1 MIERSEKYLRSSEGV
16 LKSAMS
22 KQIKQFYEFGP
33 FRIDPS
39 QRVLFREGKLVAL
52 PPKIFETLLALVERS
67 GQIVEKDELIKEVW
81 PETIVEENNLT
92 QYISAL
98 RKTLGDGRHEHRY
111 IETIPRR
118 GYRFAADVRE
128 VRDEMPELVIRDRT
142 SVSLKLSGDTEEIEQ
157 EPAAQEA
164 EAAGSFSRH
173 RNLRHAILVVAIL
186 ALALTGVIF
195 WVATNPKPADTGVS
209 QTPFRGSIAVLPFK
223 ELDESE
229 GEDHLG
235 LGMADTLITKLSNIG
250 QIKVRPTSA
259 VRKYAG
265 HEQDALAAGREQK
278 VDAVIEGSIQRAGD
292 KMRVTVRLLRVQDGS
307 PLWAYKS
314 DKVRTDLF
322 ELQDSISEE
331 VAGALM
337 LKLTGQEKER
347 LAKRHTES
355 IEAYQAYLKG
365 RYFWNKRTPHDLK
378 KATQHFQQAV
388 TIDPNYAL
396 GYAGLADCYVFL
408 SASAKRDE
416 ALRKALELD
425 DTLVEAITTQ
435 AFHLSFQ
442 RWEWPR
448 AERLFK
454 QALELNPN
462 YAPVRHW
469 YAYHLA
475 ALGRFPEAM
484 EEINRARELD
494 PLSLIINTDVGHIL
508 YLSRQY
514 DQAINVYRRVL
525 DMEPNFSTAHL
536 RLGEAY
542 EQKGMH
548 EEAIAEYLK
557 ALSLSKDST
566 TEAWLGRAYAVT
578 GQKEKAQRIL
588 GELKKVHKRDP
599 HWFFQIAI
607 IYEGLGEKEQAFEWL
622 EKGSEPEAGA
632 LTLLKVDPILD
643 SLRSDPRF
651 GRLLNRIGLA
661 E

>member
-1 MIERSEKYLRSSEGV
+1 
-16 LKSAMS
+16 MS

-33 FRIDPS
+33 FRMDTL
-39 QRVLFREGKLVAL
+39 QRVLFREGKPVSL
-52 PPKIFETLLALVERS
+52 PPKIFETLLVLVERS
-67 GQIVEKDELIKEVW
+67 GQIVEKDELIREVW

-118 GYRFAADVRE
+118 GYRFAAEVRE
-128 VRDEMPELVIRDRT
+128 VRDEAVELIIRNQAT
-142 SVSLKLSGDTEEIEQ
+142 VSLKISEETDEIEQ
-157 EPAAQEA
+157 EPAAQA
-164 EAAGSFSRH
+164 PEAAGSFFRR
-173 RNLRHAILVVAIL
+173 RNLRRTILVVTTL
-186 ALALTGVIF
+186 ALALAGVIF
-195 WVATNPKPADTGVS
+195 WVVANTKPADTGAG

-223 ELDESE
+223 ALDASDREE
-229 GEDHLG
+229 YLG

-265 HEQDALAAGREQK
+265 QEQDALAAGREQR
-278 VDAVIEGSIQRAGD
+278 VDAVLEGSIQRSGD
-292 KMRVTVRLLRVQDGS
+292 KMRVTVRLLNVGDGA
-307 PLWAYKS
+307 PLWAYKFDEVS
-314 DKVRTDLF
+314 ADLF
-322 ELQDSISEE
+322 ELQDSISAK
-331 VAGALM
+331 VAEALM
-337 LKLTGQEKER
+337 LKLTGREKER
-347 LAKRHTES
+347 LTKRHTES
-355 IEAYQAYLKG
+355 IEAYEAYLKG
-365 RYFWNKRTPHDLK
+365 RYFWNKRTPHDLQ
-378 KATQHFQQAV
+378 KAVEHFQQAV

-408 SASAKRDE
+408 MAGAKRDE

-435 AFHLSFQ
+435 AFHLSYQ
-442 RWEWPR
+442 RWEWAR
-448 AERLFK
+448 AEKLFK
-454 QALELNPN
+454 QAIELNPN
-462 YAPVRHW
+462 YAPARHW
-469 YAYHLA
+469 YAFHLA

-514 DQAINVYRRVL
+514 DQAIEVYRKVL
-525 DMEPNFSTAHL
+525 DLEPNFSAARL

-542 EQKGMH
+542 EQKGMY
-548 EEAIAEYLK
+548 EEAIAEYQK

-578 GQKEKAQRIL
+578 GQKDKAQKIL
-588 GELKKVHKRDP
+588 GELKKLHQRDP

-607 IYEGLGEKEQAFEWL
+607 IYEGLGAKEQAFAWL
-622 EKGSEPEAGA
+622 EKGSEPEAGY
-632 LTLLKVDPILD
+632 LTLLKVDPIVD
-643 SLRSDPRF
+643 SLRPDPRF
-651 GRLLNRIGLA
+651 GILLKRIGLA

>member
-1 MIERSEKYLRSSEGV
+1 
-16 LKSAMS
+16 MS

-39 QRVLFREGKLVAL
+39 QRVLFREGKPVAL

-67 GQIVEKDELIKEVW
+67 GQIVEKDKLIKEVW
-81 PETIVEENNLT
+81 PETFVEENNLT

-118 GYRFAADVRE
+118 GYRFAAEVRE
-128 VRDEMPELVIRDRT
+128 VRDEAAELIIRDRT
-142 SVSLKLSGDTEEIEQ
+142 TVSLKISEETEEIEQ
-157 EPAAQEA
+157 EPTAQET
-164 EAAGSFSRH
+164 EAAGSFFRH
-173 RNLRHAILVVAIL
+173 RNLRRTIPVVTTL
-186 ALALTGVIF
+186 ALALAGVIF
-195 WVATNPKPADTGVS
+195 WVVVNTKPADTRVG

-223 ELDESE
+223 ALDASE
-229 GEDHLG
+229 REEYLG

-265 HEQDALAAGREQK
+265 QEQDALAAGREQR
-278 VDAVIEGSIQRAGD
+278 VDAVLEGSIQRSGD
-292 KMRVTVRLLRVQDGS
+292 KMRVTVRPLSVRDGS
-307 PLWAYKS
+307 PLWAYKFDEVS
-314 DKVRTDLF
+314 TDLF

-331 VAGALM
+331 LAGALM

-347 LAKRHTES
+347 LTKRHTES

-378 KATQHFQQAV
+378 KAVEHFQQAV

-435 AFHLSFQ
+435 AFHLSWQ
-442 RWEWPR
+442 RWEWSR

-454 QALELNPN
+454 RAIELNPN
-462 YAPVRHW
+462 YAPARHW
-469 YAYHLA
+469 YAFHLA

-514 DQAINVYRRVL
+514 DQAIEVYRRVL
-525 DMEPNFSTAHL
+525 DMEPNFSVARL

-542 EQKGMH
+542 EQKGMY
-548 EEAIAEYLK
+548 EEAIAEYQK
-557 ALSLSKDST
+557 ALGFSKDPT
-566 TEAWLGRAYAVT
+566 IEAWLGRAYAVS
-578 GQKEKAQRIL
+578 GKEDKAQRIL
-588 GELKKVHKRDP
+588 GALKKIHKRDP

-607 IYEGLGEKEQAFEWL
+607 IYQGLGVKEQAFEWL
-622 EKGSEPEAGA
+622 EKGSEPEAGY
-632 LTLLKVDPILD
+632 LTLLKVDPIVD

-651 GRLLNRIGLA
+651 GILLNRIGLA

>member
-1 MIERSEKYLRSSEGV
+1 
-16 LKSAMS
+16 MS
-22 KQIKQFYEFGP
+22 KQTKQFYEFGP
-33 FRIDPS
+33 FRVDPS
-39 QRVLFREGKLVAL
+39 QRVLFREGKPVAL

-67 GQIVEKDELIKEVW
+67 GQIVEKEKLIEKVW
-81 PETIVEENNLT
+81 PETFVEENNLT

-118 GYRFAADVRE
+118 GYRFAAEVRE
-128 VRDEMPELVIRDRT
+128 VRDEEAELIIRDQT
-142 SVSLKLSGDTEEIEQ
+142 AVSL
-157 EPAAQEA
+157 
-164 EAAGSFSRH
+164 
-173 RNLRHAILVVAIL
+173 RNLRRTIPIVTTL
-186 ALALTGVIF
+186 ALALAGVIF
-195 WVATNPKPADTGVS
+195 WVVVNTKPADTRAG

-223 ELDESE
+223 ALDASE
-229 GEDHLG
+229 REEYLG

-259 VRKYAG
+259 IRKYAG
-265 HEQDALAAGREQK
+265 QEQDALAAGREQR
-278 VDAVIEGSIQRAGD
+278 VDAVIEGSIQRLGD
-292 KMRVTVRLLRVQDGS
+292 KMRVTVRLLSVRDGS

-314 DKVRTDLF
+314 DEVSTDLF
-322 ELQDSISEE
+322 ALQDSISEE
-331 VAGALM
+331 VARALM

-347 LAKRHTES
+347 LTKRHTGS

-378 KATQHFQQAV
+378 KAAEHFQQAV
-388 TIDPNYAL
+388 IIDPNYAL

-408 SASAKRDE
+408 SAGAKRDE

-435 AFHLSFQ
+435 AFHLSYQ
-442 RWEWPR
+442 RWEWSS

-454 QALELNPN
+454 RALELNPN
-462 YAPVRHW
+462 YAPARHW
-469 YAYHLA
+469 YAFHLA

-494 PLSLIINTDVGHIL
+494 PLSLIINTDIGHIL

-514 DQAINVYRRVL
+514 DQAIEVYRRVL
-525 DMEPNFSTAHL
+525 DMEPNFSVARL
-536 RLGEAY
+536 RLGESY
-542 EQKGMH
+542 EQKGMY
-548 EEAIAEYLK
+548 EEAIAEYQK
-557 ALSLSKDST
+557 ALGFSKDPT
-566 TEAWLGRAYAVT
+566 IEAWLGHAYAVS
-578 GQKEKAQRIL
+578 GKKDKARKIL
-588 GELKKVHKRDP
+588 DELKKIHKRDP

-607 IYEGLGEKEQAFEWL
+607 IYQGLGAKEQAFEWL
-622 EKGSEPEAGA
+622 EKGAEPEAGY

-651 GRLLNRIGLA
+651 GILLNRIGLA

>member
-1 MIERSEKYLRSSEGV
+1 MIERSQKYLSSSEEV
-16 LKSAMS
+16 LKSTMS

-39 QRVLFREGKLVAL
+39 QRALFREGKLVAL

-67 GQIVEKDELIKEVW
+67 GQIVEKDKLIKEVW

-118 GYRFAADVRE
+118 GYRFAAEVRE
-128 VRDEMPELVIRDRT
+128 VRDEAAELIVHDRT
-142 SVSLKLSGDTEEIEQ
+142 TVSPKINEETEEIEQ
-157 EPAAQEA
+157 EPVAQET
-164 EAAGSFSRH
+164 EAAGSFFRH
-173 RNLRHAILVVAIL
+173 RNLRRTILVVTTL
-186 ALALTGVIF
+186 ALALAGVIF
-195 WVATNPKPADTGVS
+195 WVAINTKPADTRAG

-223 ELDESE
+223 ALDTSE
-229 GEDHLG
+229 TDEYLG
-235 LGMADTLITKLSNIG
+235 LGMADTLITRLSSIS
-250 QIKVRPTSA
+250 QIIVRPTSA
-259 VRKYAG
+259 IRKYTAQ
-265 HEQDALAAGREQK
+265 EQDALAAGREQR
-278 VDAVIEGSIQRAGD
+278 VDAVLEGSIQRLGD
-292 KMRVTVRLLRVQDGS
+292 KMRVTVRLLRVRDGS
-307 PLWAYKS
+307 PLWAYKRDEVS
-314 DKVRTDLF
+314 ADLF
-322 ELQDSISEE
+322 KLQDSISEE

-347 LAKRHTES
+347 LTKRHTES

-378 KATQHFQQAV
+378 KAVEHFQQAV

-408 SASAKRDE
+408 SAGAKRDE

-435 AFHLSFQ
+435 AFHLCAQ
-442 RWEWPR
+442 RWEWTR

-454 QALELNPN
+454 RAIELNPN
-462 YAPVRHW
+462 YAPVRQW

-514 DQAINVYRRVL
+514 DQAIEVYRKVL
-525 DMEPNFSTAHL
+525 DMEPNFSAARL

-542 EQKGMH
+542 EQKGRY

-578 GQKEKAQRIL
+578 GQKDKAQKIL
-588 GELKKVHKRDP
+588 GALKLIHKRDP

-607 IYEGLGEKEQAFEWL
+607 IYQGLGEKEQAFEWL
-622 EKGSEPEAGA
+622 EKGSEPEAGY
-632 LTLLKVDPILD
+632 LTLLKVDPIVD

-651 GRLLNRIGLA
+651 GILLNRIGLA

>member
-1 MIERSEKYLRSSEGV
+1 
-16 LKSAMS
+16 MS

-39 QRVLFREGKLVAL
+39 QRVLFREGKPVAL

-67 GQIVEKDELIKEVW
+67 GQIFEKEKLIEKVW
-81 PETIVEENNLT
+81 PETFVEENNLA

-118 GYRFAADVRE
+118 GYRFVAEVRE
-128 VRDEMPELVIRDRT
+128 VRDEAAELSVRDRT
-142 SVSLKLSGDTEEIEQ
+142 AVRKIGEETEAVEQ
-157 EPAAQEA
+157 KSASQET
-164 EAAGSFSRH
+164 EAVGSSAWH
-173 RNLRHAILVVAIL
+173 RNLRRTIPVVTTL
-186 ALALTGVIF
+186 ALALAGVIF
-195 WVATNPKPADTGVS
+195 WVVVNTKPADTRVG
-209 QTPFRGSIAVLPFK
+209 QPFMGSIAVLPFK
-223 ELDESE
+223 ALDASE
-229 GEDHLG
+229 REEYLG

-250 QIKVRPTSA
+250 RIKVRPTSA
-259 VRKYAG
+259 VRKYVG
-265 HEQDALAAGREQK
+265 QEQDALAAGREQR
-278 VDAVIEGSIQRAGD
+278 VDAVLEGSIQRSGD
-292 KMRVTVRLLRVQDGS
+292 KMRVTVRLLSVRDGS
-307 PLWAYKS
+307 PLWAYKR
-314 DKVRTDLF
+314 DEVYADLF
-322 ELQDSISEE
+322 KLQDSISEE

-355 IEAYQAYLKG
+355 IAAYQAYLKG
-365 RYFWNKRTPHDLK
+365 RYFWNKRTPHDLQ
-378 KATQHFQQAV
+378 KAVEHFQQAV
-388 TIDPNYAL
+388 NIDPNYAL

-408 SASAKRDE
+408 MEGAKRGE

-435 AFHLSFQ
+435 AFHLSWQ
-442 RWEWPR
+442 RWEWAR
-448 AERLFK
+448 AEKLFK

-462 YAPVRHW
+462 YAPARHW
-469 YAYHLA
+469 YAFHLA
-475 ALGRFPEAM
+475 ALGRFPEAI

-514 DQAINVYRRVL
+514 DQAIEAYRRAL
-525 DMEPNFSTAHL
+525 DMESNFSAARL

-542 EQKGMH
+542 EQKGMY
-548 EEAIAEYLK
+548 EEAIAEYQK
-557 ALSLSKDST
+557 ALSLSKDLT

-578 GQKEKAQRIL
+578 GQKDKARKIL
-588 GELKKVHKRDP
+588 GALKKLHKRDP

-607 IYEGLGEKEQAFEWL
+607 IYEGLGAKDQAFEWL
-622 EKGSEPEAGA
+622 EKGSEPEAGY

-651 GRLLNRIGLA
+651 GILLNRIGLA

>member
-1 MIERSEKYLRSSEGV
+1 
-16 LKSAMS
+16 MS

-39 QRVLFREGKLVAL
+39 QRALFRDGRLVAL

-67 GQIVEKDELIKEVW
+67 GQIVEKDKLIKEVW

-118 GYRFAADVRE
+118 GYRFAAEVRE
-128 VRDEMPELVIRDRT
+128 VRDEAAELIIRDQT
-142 SVSLKLSGDTEEIEQ
+142 TVSLKIGEETEEIVQ
-157 EPAAQEA
+157 KPMAQAPET
-164 EAAGSFSRH
+164 AGSFFRH
-173 RNLRHAILVVAIL
+173 RKLRRSILVVTTL
-186 ALALTGVIF
+186 ALALAGIIF
-195 WVATNPKPADTGVS
+195 WVVVNTKPADTRVG

-223 ELDESE
+223 ALDTSE
-229 GEDHLG
+229 GTEFLG

-250 QIKVRPTSA
+250 QIIVRPTSA
-259 VRKYAG
+259 VRKYAAQ
-265 HEQDALAAGREQK
+265 EQDALAAGREQR
-278 VDAVIEGSIQRAGD
+278 VDAVIEGSIQRSGD
-292 KMRVTVRLLRVQDGS
+292 KIRVTVRLLRVRDGA
-307 PLWAYKS
+307 PLWAYQCDEVS
-314 DKVRTDLF
+314 TDLF
-322 ELQDSISEE
+322 KLQDSISEE

-337 LKLTGQEKER
+337 LKLTGRERER
-347 LAKRHTES
+347 LTKRHTES

-378 KATQHFQQAV
+378 KAVEHFQQAV
-388 TIDPNYAL
+388 AIDPNYAL

-408 SASAKRDE
+408 SAGAKRDE

-435 AFHLSFQ
+435 AFHLSWQ
-442 RWEWPR
+442 RWEWSS
-448 AERLFK
+448 AERLFER
-454 QALELNPN
+454 AIELNPN
-462 YAPVRHW
+462 YAPARHW
-469 YAYHLA
+469 YAFHLA

-514 DQAINVYRRVL
+514 DQAIEEYRRVL
-525 DMEPNFSTAHL
+525 DMEPNFSTARL

-542 EQKGMH
+542 ERKGMYKV
-548 EEAIAEYLK
+548 AIAEYQK
-557 ALSLSKDST
+557 ALSSSKDPT
-566 TEAWLGRAYAVT
+566 IEAWLGRAYAVT
-578 GQKEKAQRIL
+578 GQKDKAQKIL
-588 GELKKVHKRDP
+588 GALKKIHQRDP

-607 IYEGLGEKEQAFEWL
+607 IYEGLGEKEQAIEWL
-622 EKGSEPEAGA
+622 KKGSEPEAGS
-632 LTLLKVDPILD
+632 LTLLKVDPLLD
-643 SLRSDPRF
+643 SLRPDPRF
-651 GRLLNRIGLA
+651 NELLNRIGLA

>member
-1 MIERSEKYLRSSEGV
+1 
-16 LKSAMS
+16 MS

-39 QRVLFREGKLVAL
+39 QRVLFREGKPVAL

-67 GQIVEKDELIKEVW
+67 GQIVEKDALIKEVW
-81 PETIVEENNLT
+81 PETFVEENNLT

-118 GYRFAADVRE
+118 GYRFAAEVRE
-128 VRDEMPELVIRDRT
+128 VRDESDIFNHGEHGGHGENQRHQSPRAPRVPRGLFLRPKVA
-142 SVSLKLSGDTEEIEQ
+142 SSHLDTE
-157 EPAAQEA
+157 AG
-164 EAAGSFSRH
+164 GSFFR
-173 RNLRHAILVVAIL
+173 RWNLRRTILVVATL
-186 ALALTGVIF
+186 ALALAGVIF
-195 WVATNPKPADTGVS
+195 WVAINTKPADTRAG
-209 QTPFRGSIAVLPFK
+209 QIPFRGSIAVLPFK
-223 ELDESE
+223 ALDA
-229 GEDHLG
+229 GEREEYLG
-235 LGMADTLITKLSNIG
+235 LGMADTLITRLSSLS
-250 QIKVRPTSA
+250 QIIVRPTSA
-259 VRKYAG
+259 IRKYTAQ
-265 HEQDALAAGREQK
+265 EQDALAAGREQR
-278 VDAVIEGSIQRAGD
+278 VDAVLEGSIQRLGD
-292 KMRVTVRLLRVQDGS
+292 KMRVTVRLLSVRDGA
-307 PLWAYKS
+307 PLWAYKRDEVS
-314 DKVRTDLF
+314 TDLF
-322 ELQDSISEE
+322 KLQDSIAEE

-337 LKLTGQEKER
+337 LKLTGREKER
-347 LAKRHTES
+347 LTKRHTES

-378 KATQHFQQAV
+378 KAVEHFQQAV

-408 SASAKRDE
+408 SAGAKRDE

-435 AFHLSFQ
+435 AFHLCAQ
-442 RWEWPR
+442 RWEWSR

-454 QALELNPN
+454 RALELNPN
-462 YAPVRHW
+462 YAPARQW

-514 DQAINVYRRVL
+514 DQAIEVYRRVL
-525 DMEPNFSTAHL
+525 DMEPNFSVARL

-542 EQKGMH
+542 ERKGRY
-548 EEAIAEYLK
+548 EEAIAEYRK
-557 ALSLSKDST
+557 ALSLAKDST

-578 GQKEKAQRIL
+578 GQKDKARKIL
-588 GELKKVHKRDP
+588 DALKQIHKRDP

-607 IYEGLGEKEQAFEWL
+607 IYEGLGAKEQAFAWL
-622 EKGSEPEAGA
+622 EKGSEPEAGY

-651 GRLLNRIGLA
+651 NELLKRIGLA
-661 E
+661 ES